1 MQPVSAPRDDRP
13 VITYCGG
20 GVAATGTALAY
31 RLAGFGDV
39 AVYDGSWAEWE
50 ADPDTPKELH

>member
-1 MQPVSAPRDDRP
+1 
-13 VITYCGG
+13 VIAYCGG

-31 RLAGFGDV
+31 RLAGLGDV
-39 AVYDGSWAEWE
+39 AVYDGSWTEWE